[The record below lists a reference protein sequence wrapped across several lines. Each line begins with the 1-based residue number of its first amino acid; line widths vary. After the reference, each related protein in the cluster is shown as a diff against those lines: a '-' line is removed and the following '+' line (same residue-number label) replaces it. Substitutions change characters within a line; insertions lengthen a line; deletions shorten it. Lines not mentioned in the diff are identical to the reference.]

1 MSHDDTSGSICGR
14 ILKKDGPVTLRC
26 SPQACFDR
34 MKVCTA
40 QYDGREINPKGTPRM
55 RKLAQLVVV
64 AALFAAPAMHGQA
77 ATDTIPVNPYAGLAH
92 TAIRVKDIAASQAFY
107 EKLGFEKA
115 FSAEKNG
122 TVTQAFYK
130 INDREFLEIY
140 PRLGA
145 DPAKEPLGFMHL
157 CFDGLDL
164 EALRTHYLNEGLQ
177 PNALRKAGMGNL
189 LFTMRGPD
197 DQNIEYT
204 QYMPE
209 SKHSLDK
216 GQHLGANRIST
227 EMYAVALPE
236 SDLPSA
242 MGFYKDKLNFS
253 ALAGRNDILVIPG
266 STQQIYL
273 FSAATPDP
281 RSRTYFTVAN
291 VGKTASELKK
301 RGVPTKRGKH
311 EIIAVDPDGNLLFF
325 RSERIAD

>member
-1 MSHDDTSGSICGR
+1 
-14 ILKKDGPVTLRC
+14 
-26 SPQACFDR
+26 
-34 MKVCTA
+34 
-40 QYDGREINPKGTPRM
+40 M
-55 RKLAQLVVV
+55 RKLALLIITV
-64 AALFAAPAMHGQA
+64 ALSMQA
-77 ATDTIPVNPYAGLAH
+77 QTDTIPVNPYAGLAH
-92 TAIRVKDIAASQAFY
+92 TAIRVKDIAASQSFY

-140 PRLGA
+140 PQLAA
-145 DPAKEPLGFMHL
+145 DKSKEPIGFLHL

-164 EALRTHYLNEGLQ
+164 DTLRTHYLNEGLQ
-177 PNALRKAGMGNL
+177 PNALKKAGMGNL

-204 QYMPE
+204 QYMPD

-216 GQHLGANRIST
+216 GQHLGPSRIST

-242 MGFYKDKLNFS
+242 MAFYKDKLNFPT
-253 ALAGRNDILVIPG
+253 LPGRNDILVIPG

-273 FSAATPDP
+273 FSAATPDL
-281 RSRTYFTVAN
+281 RSRTYFAVEN

-301 RGVPTKRGKH
+301 RGVPTKRVKK
-311 EIIAVDPDGNLLFF
+311 EVIATDPDGNLLIF

>member
-1 MSHDDTSGSICGR
+1 M
-14 ILKKDGPVTLRC
+14 L
-26 SPQACFDR
+26 
-34 MKVCTA
+34 
-40 QYDGREINPKGTPRM
+40 
-55 RKLAQLVVV
+55 KLAQLVVTV
-64 AALFAAPAMHGQA
+64 ALAAPTLHAQ
-77 ATDTIPVNPYAGLAH
+77 TDTIPVNPYAGLAH

-122 TVTQAFYK
+122 TVIQAFYK

-140 PRLGA
+140 PQLA
-145 DPAKEPLGFMHL
+145 TDKSKEPIGFLHL

-164 EALRTHYLNEGLQ
+164 DTLRTHYLNEGLQ
-177 PNALRKAGMGNL
+177 PGTLRKAGMGNL

-216 GQHLGANRIST
+216 GQHLGPNRIST
-227 EMYAVALPE
+227 EIFAVALPE

-242 MGFYKDKLNFS
+242 MAYYKDKLNFPT
-253 ALAGRNDILVIPG
+253 LPGRNDILVIPG

-273 FSAATPDP
+273 FSAAKPDP

-301 RGVPTKRGKH
+301 RGIATKRGKK
-311 EIIAVDPDGNLLFF
+311 EVIATDPDGNLLFF

>member
-1 MSHDDTSGSICGR
+1 MR
-14 ILKKDGPVTLRC
+14 TL
-26 SPQACFDR
+26 
-34 MKVCTA
+34 T
-40 QYDGREINPKGTPRM
+40 
-55 RKLAQLVVV
+55 QLVLAV
-64 AALFAAPAMHGQA
+64 AFAAPALHAQI
-77 ATDTIPVNPYAGLAH
+77 DTIPVNPYAGLAH
-92 TAIRVKDIAASQAFY
+92 TAIRVRDLAASEAFY

-140 PRLGA
+140 PILTA
-145 DPAKEPLGFMHL
+145 DPAKNPIGFLHL

-164 EALRTHYLNEGLQ
+164 ETLRTHYLNEGLQ

-204 QYMPE
+204 QYMPD

-227 EMYAVALPE
+227 EMFGVALPE
-236 SDLPSA
+236 SDLPAA
-242 MGFYKDKLNFS
+242 MSFYKDKLNFS
-253 ALAGRNDILVIPG
+253 ALPGRNDILVIPG

-273 FSAATPDP
+273 FSAATPDL
-281 RSRTYFTVAN
+281 RSRTYFLVDH
-291 VGKTASELKK
+291 VDKTAAELKK
-301 RGVPTKRGKH
+301 RGVKTKRGKK
-311 EIIAVDPDGNLLFF
+311 EVIATDPDGNLLFF